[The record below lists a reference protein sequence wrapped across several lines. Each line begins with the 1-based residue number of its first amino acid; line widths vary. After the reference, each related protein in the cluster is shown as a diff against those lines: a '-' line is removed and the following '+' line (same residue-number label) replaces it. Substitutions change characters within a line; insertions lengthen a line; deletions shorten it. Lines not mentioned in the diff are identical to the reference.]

1 MATDSNAVKPNRP
14 SALDETLKIFSE
26 KWTYAVLQE
35 LFFGVRRFD
44 DFQRNLDIS
53 RSVLTTRLNHLVK
66 YEVIRKVA
74 YQDRPKR
81 YEYKLTESGRAMYG
95 SFVLLKQWGER
106 WLNTGSAG
114 ELALVHAS
122 CSKKLEAELVCVHCG
137 KPVSAHNT
145 YPEAI
150 HGTP

>member
-1 MATDSNAVKPNRP
+1 MASVSTAKKTRRP

-26 KWTYAVLQE
+26 KWTFAVLQE

-44 DFQRNLDIS
+44 EFQRNLEIS

-66 YEVIRKVA
+66 YEVICKVA

-81 YEYKLTESGRAMYG
+81 YEYKLTESGREMYG

-106 WLNTGSAG
+106 WLTSGAAG
-114 ELALVHAS
+114 DLTLVHAN
-122 CSKKLEAELVCVHCG
+122 CSRQLEAELVCIHCR

-145 YPEAI
+145 YPAPVD
-150 HGTP
+150 HPK